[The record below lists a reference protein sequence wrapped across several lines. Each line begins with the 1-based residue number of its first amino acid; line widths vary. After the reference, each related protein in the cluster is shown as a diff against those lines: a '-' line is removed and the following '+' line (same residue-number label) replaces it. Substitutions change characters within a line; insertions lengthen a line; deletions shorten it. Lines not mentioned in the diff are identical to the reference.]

1 MTRQGQRTGKGTGK
15 GTSEP
20 FPWAEV
26 MAFGLGVLRL
36 PPEVFWAM
44 TPAELKAAAEGIY
57 GRSTGEPMGREA
69 LETLLAAFPDEP
81 QKHQAQNE

>member
-1 MTRQGQRTGKGTGK
+1 VSVEEKGAGD
-15 GTSEP
+15 GSPQP

-44 TPAELKAAAEGIY
+44 TPAELKAAAEGVY
-57 GRSTGEPMGREA
+57 GKSAGKPMERAA
-69 LETLLAAFPDEP
+69 LETLLAAFPDE
-81 QKHQAQNE
+81 H